1 MNLQRN
7 FNYLKKKRKLS
18 YRDISKA
25 TGIDIK
31 TLNILAKGNVNNT
44 RIETINKLVKFFEI
58 DIDVLVNGSFEDS

>member
-1 MNLQRN
+1 MHLQRN
-7 FNYLKKKRKLS
+7 FNYLKKKSKLS

-31 TLNILAKGNVNNT
+31 TLNILAKGNENNT

-58 DIDVLVNGSFEDS
+58 DIDVLVNGSLEDS

>member
-7 FNYLKKKRKLS
+7 FNYLKEKRKLS

-31 TLNILAKGNVNNT
+31 TLNILAKGNENNT
-44 RIETINKLVKFFEI
+44 RIETINKLVKFFGI